1 MSIIAP
7 QQDHALEQR
16 TRDAWQRYADDLR
29 DLDGTRYEEA
39 EDVAWDR
46 LQTELADIAAEH
58 AAQLGH

>member
-29 DLDGTRYEEA
+29 DLGGARYEDA
-39 EDVAWDR
+39 EDAAWDR

-58 AAQLGH
+58 AARLEH